1 LINIGIPISN
11 YLSKEKLK
19 GSFLNKKINLIF
31 NNSKK
36 KLADDEIIKKFK
48 FCDYLISGTE
58 KYDKEVLK
66 KLKNLKGIIRIGV
79 GTDKIDINFA
89 NYKKIKIYTTNNNL
103 SSSVAELALTHILIL
118 SRNFQ
123 NSDRNKKF
131 KWIRQYGNLIQNKK
145 IGVLGYGNIGKNFK
159 RLILS
164 FNPKKIYVYDKYI
177 QISKTSKISDLIQV
191 KSLKELFS
199 RCDIISIHLPLNE
212 QTNNLINK
220 NVLNYSKKSLILVN
234 TSRAE
239 VLNEKDIIEHM
250 KKNLNFKL
258 GLDVFWKEPNIGQIK
273 NLNNVSLSSHIG
285 SYTIESRLAME
296 EESIKILKK
305 LIKK

>member
-164 FNPKKIYVYDKYI
+164 FNPKKIYVYDKFI
-177 QISKTSKISDLIQV
+177 QISKTTNLIQV
-191 KSLKELFS
+191 KTLKELFS
-199 RCDIISIHLPLNE
+199 KCDIISIHLPLNE

>member
-1 LINIGIPISN
+1 M
-11 YLSKEKLK
+11 
-19 GSFLNKKINLIF
+19 
-31 NNSKK
+31 
-36 KLADDEIIKKFK
+36 
-48 FCDYLISGTE
+48 
-58 KYDKEVLK
+58 
-66 KLKNLKGIIRIGV
+66 
-79 GTDKIDINFA
+79 
-89 NYKKIKIYTTNNNL
+89 
-103 SSSVAELALTHILIL
+103 
-118 SRNFQ
+118 
-123 NSDRNKKF
+123 
-131 KWIRQYGNLIQNKK
+131 
-145 IGVLGYGNIGKNFK
+145 
-159 RLILS
+159 
-164 FNPKKIYVYDKYI
+164 
-177 QISKTSKISDLIQV
+177 
-191 KSLKELFS
+191 
-199 RCDIISIHLPLNE
+199 PLNE